1 MQRRDLLKAATAAAA
16 TTLARPALAQ
26 SKRNILRF
34 VPQADLANPD
44 PIWTTATV
52 AYNAGFMIWDTLYGI
67 DNALTPH
74 RQMCAGHE
82 LTPDELTWT
91 FTLRDSLLWHDNEP
105 VRAID
110 CTTSIARWWVKDPFG
125 QYLHSLTDELKPLDD
140 KRFQIRLRKPFR
152 QMLYAFGQPGLFIMP
167 ERMAKTPAT
176 EQVKEYIGSGPF
188 RFLRDE
194 WESGAHAAWAKF
206 DKYVPRSEKPEYLSG
221 GKVVHFDRVEWI
233 TQKDPATAAAALQT
247 AEIDWIEQ
255 PLIDLAPM
263 LRQSPDVQVAV
274 FDPLGNLGVMAFN
287 HLYPPWD
294 NPAMLRA
301 LLPAIDQKEFV
312 EAAVGDQA
320 DLGKYPA
327 GFFTL
332 GSPMANTAGMDA
344 LTSPR
349 DLARSRQLIKQAGYK
364 GEKIILMAPT
374 DQPALQQFAQV
385 TNSLFKKLGLN
396 VEYQAMDWATLVSRR
411 AKMDPPSQGGWNNF
425 CTTWAGLAV
434 SNPGSS
440 YPLRGNGKKG
450 WFGWPTNP
458 KIEGLRADWFNAP
471 NLASQKKVCEQIQLE
486 AFNDVPF
493 IPTGQIYYP
502 TAFRNDLTGFVRCAQ
517 ILFWGVRRTNA

>member
-1 MQRRDLLKAATAAAA
+1 
-16 TTLARPALAQ
+16 
-26 SKRNILRF
+26 
-34 VPQADLANPD
+34 
-44 PIWTTATV
+44 
-52 AYNAGFMIWDTLYGI
+52 
-67 DNALTPH
+67 
-74 RQMCAGHE
+74 
-82 LTPDELTWT
+82 
-91 FTLRDSLLWHDNEP
+91 
-105 VRAID
+105 
-110 CTTSIARWWVKDPFG
+110 
-125 QYLHSLTDELKPLDD
+125 
-140 KRFQIRLRKPFR
+140 
-152 QMLYAFGQPGLFIMP
+152 
-167 ERMAKTPAT
+167 
-176 EQVKEYIGSGPF
+176 
-188 RFLRDE
+188 
-194 WESGAHAAWAKF
+194 
-206 DKYVPRSEKPEYLSG
+206 
-221 GKVVHFDRVEWI
+221 
-233 TQKDPATAAAALQT
+233 
-247 AEIDWIEQ
+247 
-255 PLIDLAPM
+255 M

-301 LLPAIDQKEFV
+301 LLPSIDQNEFV

-332 GSPMANTAGMDA
+332 GSPMTNTAGMDA

-349 DLARSRQLIKQAGYK
+349 DLARSRGLIKQAGYK

-411 AKMDPPSQGGWNNF
+411 AKMDPPAQGGWNNF
-425 CTTWAGLAV
+425 CTTWGGLAV

-440 YPLRGNGKKG
+440 YPLRRNGKKG

-471 NLASQKKVCEQIQLE
+471 DLASEKKVCEQIQLE